1 MKPPA
6 SEKTVR
12 RLNRILTMIPYIRQ
26 HPNMTV
32 ADLARVIGCTP
43 AELLDDLSRRVLLCG
58 VPPYLPNDYIDV
70 HIEGDRVSI
79 RFAEH
84 FKRPVRF
91 TMPEALALRTALSSF
106 TDAPGPKHLLAKL
119 DHLLSA
125 ETKKK
130 VASVRGRIGFMDHP
144 LSVLQQVEEA
154 LRSKREIEVE
164 YYTASRDAMTTRAL
178 RPYGTVFHQGHW
190 YVVAYCLRRRKE
202 LPFRVDRIKAIR
214 ILERTYEVPKGFDIS
229 RYEREE
235 MYLPVRGDKEVR
247 IRFDAHLARWI
258 REEVPPGSIR
268 ELDDGG
274 IVLHLSTAHF
284 DWLIGWILPFGRHAE
299 VLSPPSLRQRLLEA
313 SRKTLDSYGV
323 P

>member
-1 MKPPA
+1 
-6 SEKTVR
+6 
-12 RLNRILTMIPYIRQ
+12 
-26 HPNMTV
+26 MTV
-32 ADLARVIGCTP
+32 ADLAKVIGCKP

-70 HIEGDRVSI
+70 HIEGERVSI

-91 TMPEALALRTALSSF
+91 TMQEALALRTVLS
-106 TDAPGPKHLLAKL
+106 TLTGAEGPKKLLAKL

-144 LSVLQQVEEA
+144 LTVLQQVEDA
-154 LRSKREIEVE
+154 LRSRREIEVE
-164 YYTASRDAMTTRAL
+164 YYTASRDAMTERTL

-190 YVVAYCLRRRKE
+190 YVVAYCLGRRRE

-214 ILERTYEVPKGFDIS
+214 VLDRAYEIPKGFDIS

-235 MYLPVRGDKEVR
+235 MYLPVRGDKDVR

-258 REEVPPGSIR
+258 REEVPRGSIS

-284 DWLIGWILPFGRHAE
+284 EWLIRWLLPFGCHAE
-299 VLSPPSLRQRLLEA
+299 VLAPPSLRQRMLDVSRETLAAYGA
-313 SRKTLDSYGV
+313 S
-323 P
+323 